1 MAALLVYDI
10 TNRESFLSLS
20 RWIAEARAHGNK
32 DITLVLVG
40 NKSDLAENREI
51 SVEEAQA
58 FADQNG
64 LLYVEASA
72 KTGNNVDTAY
82 IDAAKSIL
90 SKIENAEYDLS
101 NEHCGI
107 KIGNASF
114 KESLMKKSINDKA
127 GCKC

>member
-1 MAALLVYDI
+1 MLVYDI
-10 TNRESFLSLS
+10 TNRESFVSLG

-32 DITLVLVG
+32 DITLILVG
-40 NKSDLAENREI
+40 NKSDLDDQRDI

-58 FADQNG
+58 FADQNA
-64 LLYVEASA
+64 LLFIETSA
-72 KTGNNVDTAY
+72 KNGNNVDAAY
-82 IDAAKSIL
+82 INAAKSIL

-114 KESLMKKSINDKA
+114 KENLMKKSIA
-127 GCKC
+127 

>member
-1 MAALLVYDI
+1 MLVYDI
-10 TNRESFLSLS
+10 TNRESFVSLG

-32 DITLVLVG
+32 DITLILVG
-40 NKSDLAENREI
+40 NKSDLDDQRDI

-58 FADQNG
+58 FADQNA
-64 LLYVEASA
+64 LLFIETSA
-72 KTGNNVDTAY
+72 KNGNNVDAAY
-82 IDAAKSIL
+82 INAAKSIL

-114 KESLMKKSINDKA
+114 KENLMKKSIADKA